1 MNVCRL
7 KVQGENA
14 KVRQSCFLSVVACAP
29 YVLLCNTNDQSIT
42 FITFVSCCLQKAAET
57 VKDLKGELAVKET
70 DLQRAQKV
78 IIHDNNFYGQSQYLI
93 VRTGSMPLYIWVVYF
108 FLICLN

>member
-1 MNVCRL
+1 M
-7 KVQGENA
+7 QGENA
-14 KVRQSCFLSVVACAP
+14 KVRQSCFCLLLLVPLMFFC
-29 YVLLCNTNDQSIT
+29 VLNTNDQSMT

-78 IIHDNNFYGQSQYLI
+78 IIHNNFCGRSQYLI
-93 VRTGSMPLYIWVVYF
+93 N
-108 FLICLN
+108 C